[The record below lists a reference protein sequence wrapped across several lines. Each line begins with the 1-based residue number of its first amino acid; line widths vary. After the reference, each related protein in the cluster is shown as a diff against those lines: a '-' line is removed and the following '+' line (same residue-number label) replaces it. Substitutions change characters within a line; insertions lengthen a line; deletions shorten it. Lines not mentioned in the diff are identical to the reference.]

1 MLLRSKRTVDCPFLE
16 PSHNSLNLINH
27 FTQMKNNETPTYKV
41 VLGTLFLFYSLIF
54 LGSLQFSDPKSFY
67 PKQLLKPEIDI
78 IELIKINT
86 DINRVT
92 LLTTNR
98 GFMNRKNFTNIVYN
112 FAEMEFFNKNRT
124 ATHQFLCRHFNNS
137 FVSIV
142 NFRVNN
148 NLTHQFSYYC
158 PTSTYLFNNYVDIV
172 IFRNQS
178 IDVEKIKVIT

>member
-67 PKQLLKPEIDI
+67 PKQLPKPEIDI